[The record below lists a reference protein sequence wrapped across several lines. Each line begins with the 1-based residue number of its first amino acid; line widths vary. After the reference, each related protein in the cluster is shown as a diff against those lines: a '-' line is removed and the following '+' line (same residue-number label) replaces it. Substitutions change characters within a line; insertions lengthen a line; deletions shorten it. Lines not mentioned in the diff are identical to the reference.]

1 MSQACNYTKW
11 VVIGLLVLLA
21 AVVVMQCMKKPQKE
35 HFEFDP
41 SQIVESY
48 SARPGPFAAIP
59 SVRMG
64 DQHGLASNS
73 LLGDAGSSNL
83 NGFAPQPVMNEY
95 NIQSVEGFAMPQAQ
109 VDFSTMGGAPMLP
122 NAALTTGQA
131 SDMLQQTMNGGKP
144 DYFENS
150 LPTADIQFSSM
161 NPMDPNTFM
170 YDRTIFAPLKRQYGN
185 QVDFIRGDIDVKQE
199 FRGWFDLPAA
209 TEKDRQKGIFSQY
222 IDIQQETA
230 LRDSTFTRTTP
241 VQQLYEASINP
252 AAFEQQRV
260 AYANV

>member
-21 AVVVMQCMKKPQKE
+21 GVVVMQCMKKSSTAKE
-35 HFEFDP
+35 HFQFDA
-41 SQIVESY
+41 SQYVEGV
-48 SARPGPFAAIP
+48 SARPGLVSNPYGRFDPF
-59 SVRMG
+59 
-64 DQHGLASNS
+64 GLAGNS
-73 LLGDAGSSNL
+73 LLGDIGSSNL
-83 NGFAPQPVMNEY
+83 GAAGPQTVNAEY
-95 NIQSVEGFAMPQAQ
+95 PIEIVEGFAMPQAQ
-109 VDFSTMGGAPMLP
+109 VEFSTMGGAHQLP
-122 NAALTTGQA
+122 NGALSSSQA
-131 SDMLQQTMNGGKP
+131 QDMLQQTMNGGKP
-144 DYFENS
+144 DYFENT

-170 YDRTIFAPLKRQYGN
+170 YDRTVFAPLKRQYGN

-199 FRGWFDLPAA
+199 FRGWFDLPSA
-209 TEKDRQKGIFSQY
+209 TQKDRVVGYFDRY

-230 LRDSTFTRTTP
+230 LKDATFTRTTP

-252 AAFEQQRV
+252 AGFEQTRV